1 MHPAARN
8 CLPYQLCC
16 TLLVLMIAS
25 AAAARDSDSWS
36 AADLAAAATLRE
48 RALSGTRAL
57 DHVTSLTTEVG
68 PRLAGSS
75 GDRAAVVWALNRLRD
90 LGFED
95 AQAQPV
101 TVPHWERGQTE
112 IEITAPF
119 AQPLVGAALGGSVG
133 TSEEGI
139 EAPVVTVASLDQL
152 EALGTD
158 RVAGN
163 IVFVDERMEATRDGS
178 GYAKAVRKR
187 IRGPSAAAR
196 LGAVALVIR
205 SVGTSN
211 DRIAHTG
218 GLVYDDDTARIPA
231 IAISNP
237 DADLLGRQME
247 TGLPVTLHLRM
258 TARELP
264 AARSANVFAD
274 VRGRDPD
281 TGIVLLGAH
290 LDSWDLGQGAEDDGA
305 GVAIVIEAARM
316 IANMQSRPARTIR
329 VVLYAN
335 EEYGLSGAGEFARQL
350 AGDVDRIMLA
360 MEADLGSGAP
370 WGFDAEVAP
379 EAVSDVMTIHRLLAP
394 LGIEFLGNE
403 ASGGADLQVLKRAG
417 VPVFEIHHDARP
429 YFEVHHTVNDTLD
442 RVDGKSLDSLVA
454 AYAAAAYLAASKQ
467 GDFGR
472 LPRREAGSEK
482 QEAGKSEQADK
493 RSSG

>member
-1 MHPAARN
+1 MRSAPYK
-8 CLPYQLCC
+8 CLPYPLCC
-16 TLLVLMIAS
+16 ALLILMMAS
-25 AAAARDSDSWS
+25 AAAARDSSPWS
-36 AADLAAAATLRE
+36 TADLAVAETLRE

-57 DHVTSLTTEVG
+57 DHVASLTTEVG

-95 AQAQPV
+95 VQAQPV
-101 TVPHWERGQTE
+101 TVPHWERGQAE
-112 IEITAPF
+112 IEITAPY
-119 AQPLVGAALGGSVG
+119 AQPMVGAALGGSIG

-139 EAPVVTVASLDQL
+139 EAPVVTVGSLDQL
-152 EALGTD
+152 EALGAD

-187 IRGPSAAAR
+187 IHGPTVAAR

-205 SVGTSN
+205 SVGTSH

-218 GLVYDDDTARIPA
+218 ALVYEAETARIPA

-237 DADLLGRQME
+237 DADLLGREME
-247 TGLPVTLHLRM
+247 TGLPVTVRLRM
-258 TARELP
+258 TARALT
-264 AARSANVFAD
+264 ATRSANVIAD
-274 VRGRDPD
+274 VRGRDPES
-281 TGIVLLGAH
+281 GIVLLGAH

-305 GVAIVIEAARM
+305 GVAIVIEAARL
-316 IANMQSRPARTIR
+316 ISSVELRPARTIR

-335 EEYGLSGAGEFARQL
+335 EEYGLSGADEYARQL
-350 AGDVDRIMLA
+350 GRDIDRITLA

-370 WGFDAEVAP
+370 WGLDANVAP
-379 EAVSDVMTIHRLLAP
+379 ESVSDLTAIHRLLAP
-394 LGIEFLGNE
+394 LGVEFLGNE
-403 ASGGADLQVLKRAG
+403 ATGGADLQVLRRAG
-417 VPVFEIHHDARP
+417 VPVLEIHHDARP
-429 YFEVHHTVNDTLD
+429 YFEVHHTVNDTFD

-454 AYAAAAYLAASKQ
+454 AYATAAYLAASKR

-472 LPRREAGSEK
+472 LSKPPSVSAER
-482 QEAGKSEQADK
+482 
-493 RSSG
+493 

>member
-1 MHPAARN
+1 MHSAPHN
-8 CLPYQLCC
+8 CLPYPLCC
-16 TLLVLMIAS
+16 ALLILMMAS
-25 AAAARDSDSWS
+25 AAAARDSSPWS
-36 AADLAAAATLRE
+36 TADLAVAETLRE

-57 DHVTSLTTEVG
+57 DHVASLTTEVG

-95 AQAQPV
+95 VQAQPV
-101 TVPHWERGQTE
+101 TVPHWERGQAE
-112 IEITAPF
+112 IEITAPY
-119 AQPLVGAALGGSVG
+119 AQPMVGAALGGSIG

-139 EAPVVTVASLDQL
+139 EAPVVTVGSLDQL
-152 EALGTD
+152 EALGAD

-187 IRGPSAAAR
+187 IHGPTVAAR

-205 SVGTSN
+205 SVGTSH

-218 GLVYDDDTARIPA
+218 ALVYEAETARIPA

-247 TGLPVTLHLRM
+247 TGLPVTVRLRM
-258 TARELP
+258 TARALT
-264 AARSANVFAD
+264 ATRSANVIAD
-274 VRGRDPD
+274 VRGRDPES
-281 TGIVLLGAH
+281 GIVLLGAH

-305 GVAIVIEAARM
+305 GVAIVIEAARL
-316 IANMQSRPARTIR
+316 ISSVELRPARTIR

-335 EEYGLSGAGEFARQL
+335 EEYGLSGADEFARQL
-350 AGDVDRIMLA
+350 GRDIDRITLA

-370 WGFDAEVAP
+370 WGLDANVAP
-379 EAVSDVMTIHRLLAP
+379 ESVSDLTAIHRLLAP
-394 LGIEFLGNE
+394 LGVEFLGNE
-403 ASGGADLQVLKRAG
+403 ATGGADLQVLKRAG
-417 VPVFEIHHDARP
+417 VPVLEIHHDARP
-429 YFEVHHTVNDTLD
+429 YFEVHHTVNDTFD

-454 AYAAAAYLAASKQ
+454 AYATAAYLAASKR

-472 LPRREAGSEK
+472 LPKPPSVNAER
-482 QEAGKSEQADK
+482 
-493 RSSG
+493 